1 MKTNI
6 LSLKA
11 IPLRGWLSFRPRR
24 TTLAPKISAMAMF
37 GCLAVVALLACASLP
52 KVLDPSGIDLNVTA
66 LSDRM
71 VMVYYGQGG
80 PFSVD
85 PYLPIT
91 GFMIG
96 KQFSYVVLRIQLV
109 SLRKSHISLIDARAT
124 DSDGKVVAR
133 LHSRQDFEA
142 LIRSQTADEQ
152 AIGRLDTKVDQTY
165 FPDGGVETVPGERT
179 YTAVLVAD
187 TTIHLPVPIS
197 VEISVDGE
205 ARNLQAQWV
214 H

>member
-1 MKTNI
+1 
-6 LSLKA
+6 
-11 IPLRGWLSFRPRR
+11 
-24 TTLAPKISAMAMF
+24 MAMF

-205 ARNLQAQWV
+205 ARNLLAQWV